1 MLALTAAC
9 LVLPTCNDEWTEEQY
24 AKSVSF
30 VKSARTDVAN
40 VYLKYRSSGV
50 ASYKIPLV
58 VSGSTSNDRDV
69 TVKVSVDP
77 DTLPD
82 LNFGRFRYQTNLYF
96 KLLDEQHYDFPNGT
110 TITIPAGSDVGL
122 LDINFNLQELNL
134 VDKYIL
140 PLKIESATGYEAAT
154 RQGYAKTLMRIIPF
168 NDYSGVYEPTG
179 NGDVHLVNNSGSNSE
194 DMGKYEE
201 EREARVVD
209 DSTVFFYAGF
219 VQELDSSRALYKIRM
234 TFNPDGTLKLT
245 ADSSRIN
252 FVPED
257 VPSYEVTVTTDPT
270 APYLEQHYVVVSMS
284 YVFTDLTNP
293 QDPLRY
299 RIKGCKLR
307 MSRQRNTLIPEED
320 QQFIFD

>member
-122 LDINFNLQELNL
+122 LDVNFNLQELNL

-179 NGDVHLVNNSGSNSE
+179 DGDVFLVNNSGNNSE

-219 VQELDSSRALYKIRM
+219 VQELDSLRALYKIRM
-234 TFNPDGTLKLT
+234 TFNSDGTLKLT

-257 VPSYEVTVTTDPT
+257 VPSYEVTVTTYPT
-270 APYLEQHYVVVSMS
+270 APYLEQHYTVISLS

-299 RIKGCKLR
+299 RITNCKLR